1 MVDLSCSVSPSR
13 SRHPPPGRPLTQ
25 LWGSRRRPSTERRA
39 EAVTAIVSSRAN
51 SYDAAA
57 GLAPS
62 ITGRTIMNRLTF
74 SGTAC
79 AALGMATLL
88 SAQTG
93 QPAQSPAAVNQ
104 AETTQFRLAA
114 PAGTD
119 SGARSVAPAGAI
131 NQGPFEPA
139 TWKYGPAFNPSGG
152 AKLWN
157 PVKVKLLQGAKV
169 TGGTLFSATDPAT
182 YCAMANAGYDF
193 IWTEMQHGPRDW
205 QDAARMWRTCPHAK
219 AVPGV
224 RVAYADER
232 EIAHALD
239 AGALVVVVPT
249 VDTAAEAIEARDWTY
264 FPPLGRR
271 SQGGGQAF
279 DVAMWG
285 GVPGG
290 YRNTINDN
298 IVLILMIE
306 TLEGLKNADEI
317 ARVPGVTA
325 VFAASGD
332 LGNFSGFQ
340 QGTPDY
346 ERAVNIVHDAAVKAG
361 TRLCGPLAWRDRP
374 DFTCFQAGNESAAI
388 ARGAAAELG
397 PLANTQGT
405 PEVGPFAVSS
415 KP

>member
-1 MVDLSCSVSPSR
+1 
-13 SRHPPPGRPLTQ
+13 
-25 LWGSRRRPSTERRA
+25 
-39 EAVTAIVSSRAN
+39 
-51 SYDAAA
+51 
-57 GLAPS
+57 
-62 ITGRTIMNRLTF
+62 MNRLTF
-74 SGTAC
+74 SGIAV
-79 AALGMATLL
+79 AVLGIATLL
-88 SAQTG
+88 SAQAG
-93 QPAQSPAAVNQ
+93 QSTQSPATVNQ
-104 AETTQFRLAA
+104 EDTQFRLAA
-114 PAGTD
+114 PAGQD
-119 SGARSVAPAGAI
+119 SGARGIAPAGAI
-131 NQGPFEPA
+131 NQGPFDPA
-139 TWKYGPAFNPSGG
+139 NWRYGPAFNAPAGG
-152 AKLWN
+152 KLWN
-157 PVKVKLLQGAKV
+157 PVKLKLLQGGKV

-205 QDAARMWRTCPHAK
+205 QDAASMWRTCPHAK

-232 EIAHALD
+232 EIQHALD

-249 VDTAAEAIEARDWTY
+249 IDTVAEAIEARNWTY

-279 DVAMWG
+279 DVGMWG
-285 GVPGG
+285 SVPGG
-290 YRNTINDN
+290 YRNTANDN
-298 IVLILMIE
+298 LVLILMIE

-346 ERAVNIVHDAAVKAG
+346 ERAINIVHDAAVKAG
-361 TRLCGPLAWRDRP
+361 VRLCGPLAWRDRP

-388 ARGAAAELG
+388 ARGAVAELG
-397 PLANTQGT
+397 ALAHTQGR
-405 PEVGPFAVSS
+405 PEVGPFAASS